1 MAEPT
6 SSQKT
11 SRTRPQLTNA
21 RRSSSYLSDHQ
32 QYRRGSGRQPE
43 THYGIDTV
51 VESKVPN
58 RQSTTSPASA
68 ALPFRGIPSE
78 DAPPIIVESGIDH
91 SYAHHN
97 CAPPAG
103 ERTDRLVVTL
113 FYKGTPAASHA
124 AVHAAAGA
132 SASVDANATT
142 NNVNAAQA
150 TTTSSSAASPSKSP
164 ALLDSST
171 DSLPANMAPTTNLDD
186 FPLEPPTQESEH
198 LDHLYGSYVS
208 PLCITSF
215 LHLMSTFPLPND
227 ADEPH
232 SSHRCLDDPDTPRVV
247 ELTLTPA
254 PSPQFLSLT
263 ELRKHEMIYRF
274 EQEWNVDVVLQRDTL
289 WRRHPRLV
297 VFDMDSTLI
306 TQEVIDLLA
315 QEIKEPAD
323 LGARVAD
330 ITHRAMSGELQFE
343 ASFRERLALLK
354 GLPETIFEQLR
365 PVLDVTPGVVPLI
378 KALKRLGVKTA
389 VLSGGFQPLTA
400 WLAGEL
406 GLDYAHANQVV
417 VDADGTL
424 TGEAKGII
432 VGRERKRDLLVEIA
446 ALEKID
452 LSQAVAVGDGA
463 NDLAMLDRAGLG
475 VAWNAKPRV
484 QMEAAARLNGESLLD
499 LLYLFGFTKEEI
511 GELTL

>member
-1 MAEPT
+1 MADQT
-6 SSQKT
+6 GSQRAAT
-11 SRTRPQLTNA
+11 ARPQLSSNM
-21 RRSSSYLSDHQ
+21 RSSSYLSDHQ
-32 QYRRGSGRQPE
+32 QYRRGASRLPDA
-43 THYGIDTV
+43 HHGIDTV
-51 VESKVPN
+51 LESRSPN
-58 RQSTTSPASA
+58 RQSTSSPAAA
-68 ALPFRGIPSE
+68 ALPFRGIPSD
-78 DAPPIIVESGIDH
+78 DAPPTIVESGIDH
-91 SYAHHN
+91 SYAHQN

-103 ERTDRLVVTL
+103 QKSDRLVVTL
-113 FYKGTPAASHA
+113 FYKGAMTPPAA
-124 AVHAAAGA
+124 VE
-132 SASVDANATT
+132 TT
-142 NNVNAAQA
+142 Q
-150 TTTSSSAASPSKSP
+150 TSAATASSGSPSKSP
-164 ALLDSST
+164 TMLDST
-171 DSLPANMAPTTNLDD
+171 DSLPANMAPTTNLED

-215 LHLMSTFPLPND
+215 LHLMSSFPLPEG

-232 SSHRCLDDPDTPRVV
+232 SSHRCLDDPESPRVV

-254 PSPQFLSLT
+254 PSPEFLSIS

-274 EQEWNVDVVLQRDTL
+274 EQEWNVDVVLRRDSV

-315 QEIKEPAD
+315 EELKEPAD
-323 LGARVAD
+323 LSARVAE
-330 ITHRAMSGELQFE
+330 ITHRAMIGELEFE

-354 GLPETIFEQLR
+354 GLPETVFEQLR
-365 PVLDVTPGVVPLI
+365 PVLNVTPGVPQLI

-389 VLSGGFQPLTA
+389 VLSGGFQPLTS

-406 GLDYAHANQVV
+406 GLDYAHANEVV
-417 VDADGTL
+417 VDSEGKL
-424 TGEAKGII
+424 TGEAQGII

-446 ALEKID
+446 AKEKID

-463 NDLAMLDRAGLG
+463 NDLLMLDKAGLG

-499 LLYLFGFTKEEI
+499 LLYLFGFTADEI
-511 GELTL
+511 HMLTQ